1 MSAHKKINNMTNLTN
16 IPPLSSFS
24 GCNILLLQG
33 PVGPFFHRFMQD
45 LTKNGAHVFKINF
58 NGGDDIFFP
67 NHAIRFKGTMDE
79 WPDFLENIINK
90 LNIEKIFLYNDTRPI
105 HDHAIEIA
113 KKKNLDFFT
122 FEEGYLRPDYVTL
135 ECGRCNGHSKIPRNP
150 DFYLSFPSAEEHPAS
165 FRPVGYTFY
174 HLMLWGGLYHFAI
187 SALSPLHPSY
197 TYHRGQG
204 IAEFPYQIRSLLRRQ
219 KALIMERGLVERLL
233 GPLAGRFFFVPLQ
246 VAIDSQVLRH
256 SPFGRHGEKGVARF
270 IETVLRSFAEHA
282 PKDHVLVFKHHPMD
296 RGYVHYGALIETL
309 VRETGLKGRV
319 YYTHMLPLPPLL
331 EKAAGTVV
339 INSTVGLSAIY
350 HGSPVKV
357 LGDAIYDMPGLTA
370 QSDLDTFWTTA
381 MDQKPNADL
390 ALRFRSYLIRTRQIN
405 GSFYR
410 RLPDSPL
417 ACGLNWPA

>member
-1 MSAHKKINNMTNLTN
+1 MCADGSDTVEAARGLPRLKE
-16 IPPLSSFS
+16 FS
-24 GCNILLLQG
+24 GRKILLLQG
-33 PVGPFFHRFMQD
+33 PVGPFFRRLAQD
-45 LTKNGAHVFKINF
+45 LKKHGAEILKINF
-58 NGGDDIFFP
+58 NGGDRLFYP
-67 NHAIRFKGTMDE
+67 EETLAYKGTLAD
-79 WPDFLENIINK
+79 WPDFFTDAISRYDIDT
-90 LNIEKIFLYNDTRPI
+90 IVLYGDARPI
-105 HDHAIEIA
+105 HDAAITIA
-113 KKKNLDFFT
+113 QQKGLDVFT
-122 FEEGYLRPDYVTL
+122 FEEGYLRPDFVTL
-135 ECGRCNGHSKIPRNP
+135 ERGRSNAYAQIPKDP
-150 DFYLSFPSAEEHPAS
+150 AFYMSLPAPEEEERRS
-165 FRPVGYTFY
+165 RPVGYTFN
-174 HLMLWGGLYHFAI
+174 HLMLWGGLYHAAI
-187 SALSPLHPSY
+187 TAAAPLHPSH

-204 IAEFPYQIRSLLRRQ
+204 AAELPAQLRSLWRRQ
-219 KALIMERGLVERLL
+219 KAFFLERDMTNRLC
-233 GPLAGRFFFVPLQ
+233 GHLAGRFFFVPLQ

-256 SPFGRHGEKGVARF
+256 SPFGRYGEKGVARF

-296 RGYVHYGALIETL
+296 RGYVHYGALIEKC

-381 MDQKPNADL
+381 TDQRPDADL